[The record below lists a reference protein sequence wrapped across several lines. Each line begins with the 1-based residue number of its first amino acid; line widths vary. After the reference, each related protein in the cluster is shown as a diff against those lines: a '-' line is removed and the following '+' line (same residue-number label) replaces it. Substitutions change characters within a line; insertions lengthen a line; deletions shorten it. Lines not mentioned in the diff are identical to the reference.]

1 MKERNKGNIIERSVT
16 ERKEFKRSSW
26 SERNKR
32 KIEKTPQN
40 HKIKK

>member
-1 MKERNKGNIIERSVT
+1 MKERSKGSIIERSVT

-26 SERNKR
+26 SER